1 MPPKSTQ
8 RATVDRKLA
17 KGNFISVLRHI
28 SNECQ
33 RWRWGTAKLK
43 LAVWCFDEIKTL
55 NGF

>member
-33 RWRWGTAKLK
+33 RWRCGTAKLK